1 MTTSAEIAVE
11 RRETA
16 IVARL
21 SGEVDMTN
29 SQYVGSELAASV
41 PNDAE
46 ALVVDLGQTRYLD
59 SAAIELLF
67 DLARRLRRRRQA
79 LRLVLPAGSP
89 LKRVLELT
97 EIAAA
102 APVHESVDDALAPPE
117 SPV

>member
-11 RRETA
+11 RRDAA

-29 SQYVGSELAASV
+29 SQYVGNELASSV
-41 PNDAE
+41 PNE
-46 ALVVDLGQTRYLD
+46 AATLVVDLSQARYLD

-79 LRLVLPAGSP
+79 LRLVLPPTSP

-97 EIAAA
+97 EIGAV
-102 APVHESVDDALAPPE
+102 APVHESLDEALAPPE
-117 SPV
+117 PPL

>member
-11 RRETA
+11 RREQA

-29 SQYVGSELAASV
+29 SQYVAHELAGSV
-41 PNDAE
+41 PNDA
-46 ALVVDLGQTRYLD
+46 AVLVVDLSQARYLD

-79 LRLVLPAGSP
+79 LRLVLPASSP

-97 EIAAA
+97 DIGAV
-102 APVHESVDDALAPPE
+102 APVHPSLEAALEPPE
-117 SPV
+117 AVI

>member
-11 RRETA
+11 RRGDA

-29 SQYVGSELAASV
+29 AQYVGSELAGSV
-41 PNDAE
+41 PNDVE
-46 ALVVDLGQTRYLD
+46 VLVVDLGQTRYLD

-67 DLARRLRRRRQA
+67 NLARRLRRRRQD

-89 LKRVLELT
+89 LQRVLELT
-97 EIAAA
+97 EIGTA
-102 APVHESVDDALAPPE
+102 APVHQSIDEALAPPE

>member
-1 MTTSAEIAVE
+1 MTTSAEIAIE
-11 RRETA
+11 RRDAA

-29 SQYVGSELAASV
+29 SQYVAHELAGSV
-41 PNDAE
+41 PNDAA
-46 ALVVDLGQTRYLD
+46 ALVVDLSETRYLD

-79 LRLVLPAGSP
+79 LCLVLPPSSP

-97 EIAAA
+97 EIDAV
-102 APVHESVDDALAPPE
+102 APVHESLDQALEPPDAAL
-117 SPV
+117 

>member
-11 RRETA
+11 RRESA
-16 IVARL
+16 VVARL

-29 SQYVGSELAASV
+29 SRYVAHELAGSV
-41 PNDAE
+41 PNDAA

-67 DLARRLRRRRQA
+67 DLARRLGRRRQR
-79 LRLVLPAGSP
+79 LRLVLPSSSP

-97 EIAAA
+97 DIGSV
-102 APVHESVDDALAPPE
+102 APVHESLEDALEPPE
-117 SPV
+117 GV